1 MDELE
6 RQQHEI
12 REKNKQL
19 AYARGRRVYFEH
31 YRKVHKALL
40 MKHYEQMIADNGKPL
55 YPTAAAQEREAYADS
70 DYLSTLQQLEHWTAQ
85 ESLLSLERTDLEHRF
100 DAWRTRQ
107 ANQRAERH
115 RYGA

>member
-1 MDELE
+1 MNDELE

-19 AYARGRRVYFEH
+19 AYAKGRRVFFEH

-40 MKHYEQMIADNGKPL
+40 MKQYEPE
-55 YPTAAAQEREAYADS
+55 YSTAAAQEREAYADP
-70 DYLSTLQQLEHWTAQ
+70 DYLKTLNELEHWTAQ
-85 ESLLSLERTDLEHRF
+85 SELLSLERTDLEHRF
-100 DAWRTRQ
+100 EAWRTRQ
-107 ANQRAERH
+107 ANQRAERG